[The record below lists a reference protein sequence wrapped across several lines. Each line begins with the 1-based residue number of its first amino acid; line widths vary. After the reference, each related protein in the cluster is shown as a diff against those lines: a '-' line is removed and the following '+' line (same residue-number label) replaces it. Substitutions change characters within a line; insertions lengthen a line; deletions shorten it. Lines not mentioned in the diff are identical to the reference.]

1 MLSFHVDVLHMMT
14 KKCTKNYSHA
24 QSLLFSLNSF
34 SDVAVTVPVVFFFNP
49 HDIIT
54 IIVTIHSYFLNDNGT
69 INLFFYRCWYF
80 KLRQLS

>member
-1 MLSFHVDVLHMMT
+1 MWSFHVDVLHMMT
-14 KKCTKNYSHA
+14 KKSTKNYSHA
-24 QSLLFSLNSF
+24 QSLLSSLNSF

-69 INLFFYRCWYF
+69 IIYYFFYRCLYF
-80 KLRQLS
+80 KLK